1 MEIGKKLQIA
11 REAIGYTLEKSALES
26 GIGKSSICEFEKEKR
41 APKFAQLVKL
51 AKIYHKTVEFF
62 LSDQV
67 FAKNI
72 LLWRCKP
79 DSADFKET
87 EAKFTELC
95 EQYHKLELI
104 MNEKRQ
110 EPLPSNTFDKDSFD
124 FSEAEKLGESVCR
137 IMELGDIPSAS
148 LKKVLE
154 ERYFVKVF
162 HLPFSGSTISTVSPV
177 YGPAVLLNSVSREWR
192 RNFDLA
198 HELFHLITWKSFR
211 NSTSEE
217 NYPSENEEKW
227 ANTFASRLLLPT
239 DSVKRRIEN
248 YINNNCISLE
258 SLDEIAREYSVSLE
272 ALLWRLISLYRL
284 SPDKVKEIIEGAK
297 ENKPRYPARKSD
309 QPDIYPERYC
319 SLAVRALNEGRLST
333 AQFAKYMGLTYKKAQ
348 EYLREDTEELRDE
361 TIAIPVA

>member
-41 APKFAQLVKL
+41 EPKFAQLVKL
-51 AKIYHKTVEFF
+51 AKNYHKTVEFF

-177 YGPAVLLNSVSREWR
+177 YGPAILLNSVSREWR
-192 RNFDLA
+192 RKFDLA
-198 HELFHLITWKSFR
+198 H
-211 NSTSEE
+211 
-217 NYPSENEEKW
+217 
-227 ANTFASRLLLPT
+227 
-239 DSVKRRIEN
+239 
-248 YINNNCISLE
+248 
-258 SLDEIAREYSVSLE
+258 
-272 ALLWRLISLYRL
+272 
-284 SPDKVKEIIEGAK
+284 
-297 ENKPRYPARKSD
+297 
-309 QPDIYPERYC
+309 
-319 SLAVRALNEGRLST
+319 
-333 AQFAKYMGLTYKKAQ
+333 
-348 EYLREDTEELRDE
+348 
-361 TIAIPVA
+361 